1 MPAPDEASLRRLEAC
16 ARQRAS
22 EVDIEPDDTG
32 VTITHKPLGLQFRH
46 SLADGPMMRRARQPG
61 QALLKACK
69 NKQRSIRHVL
79 DTTAG
84 WGADGLTLASHG
96 QSVTWLEKEPLVHA
110 ILEYSLARL
119 ESRPENADVAG
130 RLALKQTNA
139 ADYLRALPR
148 DHDFACILLDPMFP
162 AHKSGA
168 KAGKEMQIL
177 QALTENQD
185 IEACFELALEK
196 AINRVVVKR
205 PLKAPV
211 ISPRKPDLCYR
222 EKTIRYDVY
231 LTG

>member
-1 MPAPDEASLRRLEAC
+1 MPGPDEASLHRLEAC

-22 EVDIEPDDTG
+22 EVEFEPDETG
-32 VTITHKPLGLQFRH
+32 VTITHKPLGLKFRH
-46 SLADGPMMRRARQPG
+46 SLADGPMTRRARQPG

-84 WGADGLTLASHG
+84 WGTDGLTLASHG
-96 QSVTWLEKEPLVHA
+96 QSVTWLEREPLVHA

-119 ESRPENADVAG
+119 RAHPGKADIAG
-130 RLALKQTNA
+130 RLALKHTNA

-168 KAGKEMQIL
+168 KAGKDMQIL
-177 QALTENQD
+177 QALAENRD
-185 IEACFELALEK
+185 IDACFELAMEK
-196 AINRVVVKR
+196 ATNRVVVKR
-205 PLKAPV
+205 PLKAPM
-211 ISPRKPDLCYR
+211 ISQRKPDLCYR